1 MTTKPRQPNLFAQPT
16 RVKIELDQQHELVR
30 LENTLDWD
38 ALIELAMDI
47 REKKI
52 RGPSGTQP
60 HYRELLGAVALMA
73 LKNIT
78 YRDAEDLILHY
89 APAKYLCGLMDTNWR
104 LDHVTIFEF
113 TQMMGEEGMRKLNG
127 LILQMAIDKGF
138 ADPSRLMS
146 DTTAQEAKI
155 PYPTEV
161 GLMSKYASKLG
172 RALKGAGKG
181 FEKIRD
187 KFKKAES
194 KIKGLVRNSHLFAK
208 TQEQK
213 QKIGR
218 KLWYQTEKLHSE
230 LKKAL
235 DQCSSLKSRSRRE
248 LKRLTDVMTR
258 LLPQMFHFL
267 KTGFV
272 AKKKILHLN
281 MDDVYSIL
289 RGKSGKATEFGIKWG
304 INRIGGGFLA
314 GFVADGL
321 KHCPDQWFCIE
332 SIQKHMED
340 FGTAPETFGF
350 DRGGYSGP
358 NIRRASKLGVRDV
371 GIAPK
376 GKAKWAVNDKKVE
389 AIRRE
394 RAQVE
399 GCIGTI
405 KKPLY
410 GFNKPDARSTAAM
423 TTYGQRAI
431 FGFNMRKLVRELSK
445 LQTAAT

>member
-1 MTTKPRQPNLFAQPT
+1 MTTKLWQPSLFAQPT
-16 RVKIELDQQHELVR
+16 KVRISLDQTHELVQ
-30 LENTLDWD
+30 LEKILDWD
-38 ALIELAMDI
+38 RLIEMAMDI
-47 REKKI
+47 REK
-52 RGPSGTQP
+52 RVCGPSGPQP

-89 APAKYLCGLMDTNWR
+89 APARYLCGLMDTEWR

-113 TQMMGEEGMRKLNG
+113 TQMMGENGMREING
-127 LILQMAIDKGF
+127 LILQMAVDRGL

-161 GLMSKYASKLG
+161 GLMSKYVAKLG
-172 RALKGAGKG
+172 RALKGVGKG
-181 FEKIRD
+181 FSKVRE
-187 KFKKAES
+187 KFKKAER
-194 KIKGLVRNSHLFAK
+194 KIKGLVRCSHLFAK
-208 TQEQK
+208 TREQK
-213 QKIGR
+213 QKVGR
-218 KLWYQTEKLHSE
+218 KLWYQTEKLHRA
-230 LKKAL
+230 LKRAL
-235 DQCSSLKSRSRRE
+235 EQCSSLKNRSHQE
-248 LKRLTDVMTR
+248 LKRLTDVMDR
-258 LLPQMFHFL
+258 LLPQMLHFL

-289 RGKSGKATEFGIKWG
+289 RGKSGKDVEFGLKWG
-304 INRIGGGFLA
+304 ISRIGGGFLM
-314 GFVADGL
+314 GFLAENL
-321 KHCPDQWFCIE
+321 KHSADTWFCIE
-332 SIQKHMED
+332 SIRKHCEE
-340 FGTAPETFGF
+340 FGRAPRAFGY
-350 DRGGYSGP
+350 DRGGYSCS

-376 GKAKWAVNDKKVE
+376 GKASWAVSERKAE
-389 AIRRE
+389 AIKRE

-431 FGFNMRKLVRELSK
+431 LGFNMRKLLREMNK
-445 LQTAAT
+445 LQMAAA